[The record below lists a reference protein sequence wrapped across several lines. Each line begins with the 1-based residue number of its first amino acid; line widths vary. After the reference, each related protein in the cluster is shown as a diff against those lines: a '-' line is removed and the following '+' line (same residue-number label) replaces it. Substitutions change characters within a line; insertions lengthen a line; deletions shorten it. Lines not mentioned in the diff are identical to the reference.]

1 MEITLS
7 AFLFWCEII
16 VRNVEK
22 SIVKSENKFIN
33 LQTQL
38 CFSLS
43 IVLSP
48 WLPLILMKLTGHYVA
63 FATQR
68 KMKH

>member
-7 AFLFWCEII
+7 AFSCWCEII

-33 LQTQL
+33 LQTQ
-38 CFSLS
+38 F
-43 IVLSP
+43 P
-48 WLPLILMKLTGHYVA
+48 
-63 FATQR
+63 
-68 KMKH
+68 